1 MTNRWEE
8 KMEYRC
14 YFFGASGQLVGADTI
29 AQDCDSAAL
38 AAARKLFA
46 QRAHATGYELRQ
58 GSRSVAAQEL
68 ARKPAPQSGRPRAA

>member
-1 MTNRWEE
+1 MQ
-8 KMEYRC
+8 YRC

-29 AQDCDSAAL
+29 VQDNDSDAL

-58 GSRSVAAQEL
+58 GKRPVAAQEFS
-68 ARKPAPQSGRPRAA
+68 RKPPPQSGRPRAA